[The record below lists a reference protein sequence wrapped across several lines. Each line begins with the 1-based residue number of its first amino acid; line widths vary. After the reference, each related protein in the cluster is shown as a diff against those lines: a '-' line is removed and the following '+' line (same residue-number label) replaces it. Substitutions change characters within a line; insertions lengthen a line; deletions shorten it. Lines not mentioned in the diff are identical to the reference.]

1 MINAQVSWT
10 SSRCDV
16 LQQPTACLL
25 TQISPFT
32 FLQAA
37 IGAKTR
43 PICTLHSVQM
53 CVRVC
58 VEVRVRVE
66 EMALSSC
73 ASGRP
78 LAELSSLAGTGNTA
92 QLQGNHSAGNLRF
105 HLSPIHSGTYLERR
119 GGRCACHEPEG
130 RARLVFWTAGVKSG
144 RASTGHMFGLGQ

>member
-1 MINAQVSWT
+1 MHRSPGPATNVT
-10 SSRCDV
+10 SCSNPPLASSLKSLLSHSCRLLLELRPV
-16 LQQPTACLL
+16 LFVP
-25 TQISPFT
+25 
-32 FLQAA
+32 
-37 IGAKTR
+37 
-43 PICTLHSVQM
+43 LHSVQM

-78 LAELSSLAGTGNTA
+78 LAELSSLASTGNTA

-130 RARLVFWTAGVKSG
+130 RARLVFWTGGSRVGRPQQVTCSG
-144 RASTGHMFGLGQ
+144 

>member
-1 MINAQVSWT
+1 MRRSPVANAT
-10 SSRCDV
+10 SCSNPP
-16 LQQPTACLL
+16 LASSFKSLL
-25 TQISPFT
+25 SHSCRLLSEPRHWPFV
-32 FLQAA
+32 
-37 IGAKTR
+37 
-43 PICTLHSVQM
+43 PLHSVQM
-53 CVRVC
+53 CARVC

-92 QLQGNHSAGNLRF
+92 QLRGNHSAGNLRF